1 MSPIWSQCYIAKCTN
16 DSVFLKEEEISEW
29 HGLLLLMHSYIYLL
43 WKRWKLMYTESL
55 STQTPLWCI
64 LQITSLLN
72 GRSGSSSAPHI
83 DSGLRTQSDPRLQK
97 PKSQVLGLTIQVSG
111 SNKVTSP
118 FITCFIH
125 FQVSCFSSAY
135 TTFSHF
141 PVMTPKTRIYIP

>member
-1 MSPIWSQCYIAKCTN
+1 MAWLAFADALLYLLA
-16 DSVFLKEEEISEW
+16 LKEMKANVYGKSF
-29 HGLLLLMHSYIYLL
+29 HTDTTVVHSSNHFPSK
-43 WKRWKLMYTESL
+43 WKIRQL
-55 STQTPLWCI
+55 
-64 LQITSLLN
+64 
-72 GRSGSSSAPHI
+72 SAPHI

-141 PVMTPKTRIYIP
+141 PVMTPNIRIYIP